1 MDATTAQPT
10 LLSAA
15 RNFIRKSAGTAV
27 LAIAP
32 LAAVAL
38 APEAK
43 AVAATAFGTPGI
55 NIGYNTGSALISDTF
70 PSGSKFHFPGTAAN
84 NLTTTRL
91 GVDGTFYT
99 SGGGSAIIT
108 LTVFSSISLLDIPG
122 STAIPLAY
130 DFTLSKQAGIAGNV
144 TWNLA
149 SHITSDNF
157 VNIASGTLTTGSAT
171 FTGTGNYT
179 TTGNVVADNSRNLE
193 FILSLNYN
201 SASGDI
207 LAVQMN
213 SASQGF
219 TANAVAVP
227 EPSAYGMLLGLGALG
242 FLIVRR
248 SRRAR
253 AA

>member
-43 AVAATAFGTPGI
+43 ASAFTTFGTPGMTF
-55 NIGYNTGSALISDTF
+55 NYGTGSALIYETF
-70 PSGSKFHFPGTAAN
+70 PSGSKFHFPGSPAN

-91 GVDGTFYT
+91 GVDGTFFT
-99 SGGGSAIIT
+99 SGSGNATIT
-108 LTVFSSISLLDIPG
+108 LTVFSSIGALDIPG

-130 DFTLSKQAGIAGNV
+130 DFGLNKQAGSIGNV
-144 TWNLA
+144 SWNLNA
-149 SHITSDNF
+149 HITGESY
-157 VNIASGTLTTGSAT
+157 VSLASGTLTTGSAT
-171 FTGTGNYT
+171 FTGSGNYT
-179 TTGNVVADNSRNLE
+179 PSSLIPGDNSRDIE
-193 FILSLNYN
+193 FILTLNYN
-201 SASGDI
+201 TVAGDI

-219 TANAVAVP
+219 TINAIP
-227 EPSAYGMLLGLGALG
+227 EPSTYAALFGLGALG
-242 FLIVRR
+242 FAMLRR
-248 SRRAR
+248 RFRP